1 MFSELASDLKFAA
14 RSLRKSRVM
23 TLTAVIA
30 LALGIG
36 ANTAL
41 FSVVDAV
48 LLRSLDYPDADRI
61 VQLTRSWPGDVNG
74 EVTTPTKF
82 EFWRTEN
89 QSFGAVAAYNFQPIG
104 MNLTDRG
111 EAQRLMSLP
120 VSADFFRVLGVG
132 PLVGRTFTEAEDNP
146 AAGRFAVI
154 SYSLWQQLFGGDP
167 AAIGKALRLDTAD
180 YTVLG
185 VMPAGFAFHRKSD
198 LWTPLQLRFDASDH
212 ANDYGII
219 ARLKPGVSLAQ
230 AAQDMRMVAR
240 RFRQHYGTDPIVMEP
255 REFVGVHS
263 LHSWLVGDVRP
274 ALLVLMGAVG
284 FVLLIVCANV
294 ANLLLTRSAMRQN
307 EMAVRTA
314 LGASGLQLVRLL
326 LTESLLLSAAGGA
339 LGVLLAQF
347 SAPLI
352 VSMAP
357 ADLPQTAQIGA
368 DWSVLSFAAVVSV
381 ATGLLFGLVPAVQ
394 FLRSGLNNR
403 LRSAGGRNAT
413 QGSARLFRKVLVVAE
428 VATSLVLLIGAG
440 LLIQTF
446 KSLNNVNPGFDI
458 HNVLTMQMSLTA
470 DRFRATDATASLD
483 ENVRQRIEAIPGV
496 LAAGTISN
504 LPTQRGFDL
513 PFEIIG
519 RRSSKDI
526 IDAALRV
533 VTPDYF
539 EAMRI
544 PLVTGRTFKPE
555 DTRRSR
561 PVILVNAAFAHKY
574 FPHETAVGQQ
584 LLIGRVMGPVF
595 ADVPRE
601 IVGVIGDTHDAGL
614 DAPPDPTFFEPAAQ
628 LPDSL
633 TALGNQ
639 LVPDNW
645 VIRTAGNP
653 MLLASRIRRETLI
666 ASGGVPMADPRLLEQ
681 VIGSSIARQRF
692 SMTLLSLFAGLA
704 VLLCAIG
711 LYGVIS
717 YSAAQRTRELS
728 IRAALGAG
736 QRDLLK
742 LVVGQGMWLVGLG
755 LIIGLLAAG
764 GLTRFLQGMLFGVT
778 AFDPRVLATV
788 TAALGAIALA
798 ACWAP
803 ARRAASVD
811 AALVLREE

>member
-1 MFSELASDLKFAA
+1 MFTELASDLRYAA

-23 TLTAVIA
+23 ALTAITA

-48 LLRSLDYPDADRI
+48 LLRAPDYPRADQI

-74 EVTTPTKF
+74 EGTTPTKF

-89 QSFGAVAAYNFQPIG
+89 HSFSAVAAYNFQPIG

-111 EAQRLMSLP
+111 EPERLMSLP
-120 VSADFFRVLGVG
+120 VSADFFRVLGVR
-132 PLVGRTFTEAEDNP
+132 PLVGRTFTEAEDKP
-146 AAGRFAVI
+146 AGGRFAVI
-154 SYSLWQQLFGGDP
+154 SYSLWQQLFGSDP
-167 AAIGKALRLDTAD
+167 AAVGKTLRLDAAD

-185 VMPAGFAFHRKSD
+185 VMPAGFAFHRKSE
-198 LWTPLQLRFDASDH
+198 LWTPLQLRFEASDH
-212 ANDYGII
+212 ANDYGVI
-219 ARLKPGVSLAQ
+219 ARLKPGITLAQ
-230 AAQDMRMVAR
+230 SAQDMRIVAQ
-240 RFRQHYGTDPIVMEP
+240 RFRQHYGTDPIVMENK
-255 REFVGVHS
+255 EFIGVHS

-314 LGASGLQLVRLL
+314 LGASGRQLVRLL
-326 LTESLLLSAAGGA
+326 LTESLLLSLTGGA
-339 LGVLLAQF
+339 LGVVLAMF

-352 VSMAP
+352 VSLAP
-357 ADLPQTAQIGA
+357 ADLPQTNQIGA
-368 DWSVLSFAAVVSV
+368 NWSVLFFAAAVSI
-381 ATGLLFGLVPAVQ
+381 ATGLLFGLVPALQ
-394 FLRSGLNNR
+394 FLRSGLNSQ
-403 LRSAGGRNAT
+403 LRGAGSRTAT
-413 QGSARLFRKVLVVAE
+413 QGSARLFRKALVVGE
-428 VATSLVLLIGAG
+428 VAISLVLLIGAG

-446 KSLNNVNPGFDI
+446 KSLNNVAPGFDV

-470 DRFRATDATASLD
+470 DRFSATAPTASLV

-513 PFEIIG
+513 PFDIVG
-519 RRSSKDI
+519 RRASKDI
-526 IDAALRV
+526 IDASLRV
-533 VTPDYF
+533 VAPHYF

-544 PLVTGRTFKPE
+544 PLVAGRTFSPE

-574 FPHETAVGQQ
+574 FPHENAIGHQ
-584 LLIGRVMGPVF
+584 LLIGRIMGPVF
-595 ADVPRE
+595 ADAPRE
-601 IVGVIGDTHDAGL
+601 IVGIIGDTHDAGL
-614 DAPPDPTFFEPAAQ
+614 DAPPDATFFEPVAQ
-628 LPDSL
+628 MPDSL

-639 LVPDNW
+639 LVPANW
-645 VIRTAGNP
+645 VIHTAGNP
-653 MLLASRIRRETLI
+653 MLLALRIRREALI
-666 ASGGVPMADPRLLEQ
+666 ASGGVPMADPRLLEE

-692 SMTLLSLFAGLA
+692 SMTLLSLFAALA
-704 VLLCAIG
+704 MLLCAIG

-728 IRAALGAG
+728 IRAALGAA
-736 QRDLLK
+736 QSDLLK

-778 AFDPRVLATV
+778 AFDPLVLATV
-788 TAALGAIALA
+788 TAVLGAIALA

-803 ARRAASVD
+803 ARRASRVD